1 MYSYQMKLSRKLKT
15 LTSDISFHMRNITTI
30 YPLTESQLR
39 KMTRKPFSQI
49 IKDSNEDFYS
59 EEDFDGNTLIPYE
72 IINEIKI
79 KVKEEAKNS

>member
-1 MYSYQMKLSRKLKT
+1 
-15 LTSDISFHMRNITTI
+15 MRNITTI

-79 KVKEEAKNS
+79 KVKEEAKNL

>member
-1 MYSYQMKLSRKLKT
+1 MYSYQMKSSRKLKT
-15 LTSDISFHMRNITTI
+15 LTSDISFPMRNITTI

-59 EEDFDGNTLIPYE
+59 EEDFDGNTLMPDE
-72 IINEIKI
+72 IIKE
-79 KVKEEAKNS
+79 VKDIDKSENS

>member
-1 MYSYQMKLSRKLKT
+1 MKSSRKLKT

-49 IKDSNEDFYS
+49 IKDSNDDFYS
-59 EEDFDGNTLIPYE
+59 EEDFDGNTLMPEE
-72 IINEIKI
+72 IIKE
-79 KVKEEAKNS
+79 VKDIDKSENS

>member
-1 MYSYQMKLSRKLKT
+1 
-15 LTSDISFHMRNITTI
+15 MRNITTI

>member
-1 MYSYQMKLSRKLKT
+1 MNSSRKLKI
-15 LTSDISFHMRNITTI
+15 LTSDISFPMRNITTI

-59 EEDFDGNTLIPYE
+59 EEDFDGNTLMSDE
-72 IINEIKI
+72 IIKEIKDI
-79 KVKEEAKNS
+79 DMSENS

>member
-59 EEDFDGNTLIPYE
+59 EKDFDGNTLIPDE
-72 IINEIKI
+72 IIKEIKDI
-79 KVKEEAKNS
+79 DKEEAKNS